1 MMYEPI
7 HLIDLSPAVSHKE
20 LFRDEVILG
29 LLQERKSIPPRF
41 FYDRKGSEL
50 FEKIC
55 EQPEYYPTRT
65 EKTILETHVGEIVE
79 RIGTQ
84 ATLIELGS
92 GASVKTRLL
101 LNELADP
108 CAYVPIDISR
118 DFLIQSSQE
127 LAMEYSGLPVI
138 PVWADYTHMFSRL
151 EREFADHSKKVLF
164 FPGSTIG
171 NMEPALAKSFLEE
184 CSWFLSKSGES
195 GKMLIGFDLVKDS
208 AILDAAYNDAAGVT
222 AAFNLNLLERMN
234 RELSANFELSRFQ
247 HRAFFNAHDSR
258 IEMHLLSL
266 EAQEVEVGGRKISFQ
281 PEETIHT
288 ENSYKYTTERFQA
301 LAQATGFE
309 CEKIWTD
316 PKNWFAVALIEAKRQ
331 GAFLTIGNNE
341 EKIADEALRAAV

>member
-1 MMYEPI
+1 MMYEPVQ
-7 HLIDLSPAVSHKE
+7 LIDFSPVVNHKE
-20 LFRDEVILG
+20 QFRDEVILG
-29 LLQERKSIPPRF
+29 LLQDRKSIPPRF

-65 EKTILETHVGEIVE
+65 EKAILESHVGEIVE

-127 LAMEYSGLPVI
+127 LAQEYAGLPVL
-138 PVWADYTHMFSRL
+138 PVWADYTGTLSRL
-151 EREFADHSKKVLF
+151 ERELADHSKKVLF

-171 NMEPALAKSFLEE
+171 NMEPSQAEVFLKD
-184 CSWFLSKSGES
+184 CSWFLGHSGES
-195 GKMLIGFDLVKDS
+195 GKMLVGFDLVKS
-208 AILDAAYNDAAGVT
+208 PKILDAAYNDAAGVT

-234 RELSANFELSRFQ
+234 RELSATFDLSRFE
-247 HRAFFNAHDSR
+247 HRAFFNAQDSR
-258 IEMHLLSL
+258 IEMHLLSR
-266 EAQEVEVGGRKISFQ
+266 EAQVVEVGGRQIAFR

-288 ENSYKYTTERFQA
+288 ENSYKYTMERFQA
-301 LAQATGFE
+301 MAQATGFN

-316 PKNWFAVALIEAKRQ
+316 PKNWFAVALLEAKRQ
-331 GAFLTIGNNE
+331 SVGLTERNNVGM
-341 EKIADEALRAAV
+341 DVTDGLRRAV

>member
-1 MMYEPI
+1 MMYEPLQ
-7 HLIDLSPAVSHKE
+7 LINLSPVVSHTE
-20 LFRDEVILG
+20 QFRDEVILG
-29 LLQERKSIPPRF
+29 LLQERKSVPPRF

-55 EQPEYYPTRT
+55 AQPEYYPTRV
-65 EKTILETHVGEIVE
+65 EKSILEAHVGEIVE

-118 DFLIQSSQE
+118 DFLLQSSQE
-127 LAMEYSGLPVI
+127 IALEYAGLPVL
-138 PVWADYTHMFSRL
+138 PVWADYTHTLSRL

-171 NMEPALAKSFLEE
+171 NMEPAQVESFLRD
-184 CSWFLSKSGES
+184 CSWFLGRSGES
-195 GKMLIGFDLVKDS
+195 GKMLVGFDLVKDP

-234 RELSANFELSRFQ
+234 RELSANFDLSRFE
-247 HRAFFNAHDSR
+247 HRAFFNSQESR
-258 IEMHLLSL
+258 IEMHLLSV
-266 EAQEVEVGGRKISFQ
+266 EAQEVEVGGRRILFR

-288 ENSYKYTTERFQA
+288 ENSYKYTIERFTK
-301 LAQATGFE
+301 LAQATGFT
-309 CEKIWTD
+309 CEMIWTD
-316 PKNWFAVALIEAKRQ
+316 PKNWFAVALIEAKRHS
-331 GAFLTIGNNE
+331 GVVTVGNDDGNSE
-341 EKIADEALRAAV
+341 DSTSRSAA